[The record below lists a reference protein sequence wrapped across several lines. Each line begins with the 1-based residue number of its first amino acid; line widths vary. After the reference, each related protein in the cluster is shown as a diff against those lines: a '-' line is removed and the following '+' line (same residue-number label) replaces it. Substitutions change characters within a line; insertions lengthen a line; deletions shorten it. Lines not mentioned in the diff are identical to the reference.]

1 MGEFGDNLLGRVREG
16 GEVLDSVQL
25 DLACFACT
33 LGGENRET
41 LFMLAADW
49 RMSEGFAENIERLTQ
64 GPRTGQVL
72 TAPAPARGVG
82 WP

>member
-1 MGEFGDNLLGRVREG
+1 M
-16 GEVLDSVQL
+16 S
-25 DLACFACT
+25 CFACM
-33 LGGENRET
+33 LGGDDGRT
-41 LFMLAADW
+41 LFMLVADW
-49 RMSEGFAENIERLTQ
+49 RMSEGFEENIARLTQ